1 MRKYTPYMIL
11 AIGLLALAIDL
22 LPNLKL
28 HFAKPTRFSLEV
40 HFFNR
45 ISFAPGYVLPN
56 AKFNVVRSVH
66 HRTTPGT

>member
-28 HFAKPTRFSLEV
+28 PDSRAIAERQTGRDRLRRSSALTFAAVSV
-40 HFFNR
+40 WS
-45 ISFAPGYVLPN
+45 I
-56 AKFNVVRSVH
+56 RSSQSMA
-66 HRTTPGT
+66 